1 MNKSELIHALAE
13 ANGISPDLAKLL
25 VETAVAMMKQQLMDD
40 GRVEI
45 RGFGAFTMREY
56 AGYKGRNPKAG
67 TAVAVKPK
75 RLPFFKCGKE
85 LREMVNGE

>member
-13 ANGISPDLAKLL
+13 ANGISPELAKLF

-40 GRVEI
+40 GR
-45 RGFGAFTMREY
+45 
-56 AGYKGRNPKAG
+56 AG